1 MSKIELKAKKQ
12 NETKVS
18 EKKNESRENKILHST
33 EALSS
38 LGKVKAGMVIT
49 LQGEENLE
57 KSTPDQVVPRKIKFG
72 LQRSRVTTDAMLK
85 MDTKKPGL
93 ACKRWLN
100 LKKTDR
106 LRGQNRLCLADKE

>member
-1 MSKIELKAKKQ
+1 
-12 NETKVS
+12 
-18 EKKNESRENKILHST
+18 
-33 EALSS
+33 
-38 LGKVKAGMVIT
+38 MVIT